1 MAPTPGKIRFLL
13 PKKTFNKKTQDPI
26 SDYTI
31 KEIFE
36 IMCHDEKDDDPWQFL
51 LSLQQDALTDEL
63 KDIEGKAINKARY
76 ILRGSDRIDFL
87 KAIIRLPPQR

>member
-13 PKKTFNKKTQDPI
+13 PKKTFNEKTQDPI
-26 SDYTI
+26 SNYTN

-36 IMCHDEKDDDPWQFL
+36 IMCNDEKDDDPWQFL
-51 LSLQQDALTDEL
+51 LSLQQDAFTDEL
-63 KDIEGKAINKARY
+63 KDTEGKAINKARY

-87 KAIIRLPPQR
+87 KAIVRLPPQR

>member
-13 PKKTFNKKTQDPI
+13 PKKTFNEKTQDPI
-26 SDYTI
+26 SNYTI

-36 IMCHDEKDDDPWQFL
+36 IMCNDEKDDDPWQFL

-76 ILRGSDRIDFL
+76 ILRGSDRI
-87 KAIIRLPPQR
+87 AS

>member
-13 PKKTFNKKTQDPI
+13 PKKTSNEKTQDPI
-26 SDYTI
+26 SNYTI

-63 KDIEGKAINKARY
+63 KI
-76 ILRGSDRIDFL
+76 L
-87 KAIIRLPPQR
+87 KAKLLIKLDTY